1 MIQAQGQP
9 SMQALLKQAVISEA
23 YDSRQYKE
31 RGWCCFEEGL
41 AQVVVAHLQEQ
52 KSKGRLPRKHL
63 AAEETRPKLIALEDD
78 GTAQPHE
85 AEHTPNELLG
95 NLQARI
101 RVAKFSCEEDRSKVN
116 KQVLEFMWLISR
128 GVEQAVEQRLAQT
141 TGLRWFLFRMRRK
154 THPLPPAETEG
165 GTSMSAPKKEALN

>member
-1 MIQAQGQP
+1 M
-9 SMQALLKQAVISEA
+9 
-23 YDSRQYKE
+23 
-31 RGWCCFEEGL
+31 
-41 AQVVVAHLQEQ
+41 AQVGWSHPAEQ
-52 KSKGRLPRKHL
+52 ASKGRIPKKHS
-63 AAEETRPKLIALEDD
+63 AAEEKRPKLIALEDD

-85 AEHTPNELLG
+85 AEHTPNKLLEE
-95 NLQARI
+95 LQARI
-101 RVAKFSCEEDRSKVN
+101 KAAQFTGEEDHSTVN

-141 TGLRWFLFRMRRK
+141 TGLRWFLFGMRRK